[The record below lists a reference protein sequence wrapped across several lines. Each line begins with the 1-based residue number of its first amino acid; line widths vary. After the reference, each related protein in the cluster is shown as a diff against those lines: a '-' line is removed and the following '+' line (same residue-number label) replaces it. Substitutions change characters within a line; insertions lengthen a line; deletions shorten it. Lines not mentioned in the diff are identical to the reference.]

1 MSEITESIAYED
13 VVHDEGVDYNITTLV
28 LQALQTDPREIHIN
42 DDMTIN
48 DLYFYHFQE
57 QTPQNDQLFREMI
70 YHASSILCVPIKSDL
85 KFMDLIKTLT
95 KSKTDN
101 PQEIQ
106 ILHSYLGGLS
116 ITQDI

>member
-1 MSEITESIAYED
+1 
-13 VVHDEGVDYNITTLV
+13 
-28 LQALQTDPREIHIN
+28 
-42 DDMTIN
+42 MTVN
-48 DLYFYHFQE
+48 CLHFYHFQE
-57 QTPQNDQLFREMI
+57 QTPQNDQLFREMMN
-70 YHASSILCVPIKSDL
+70 HTSSILCVPIKPNL

-95 KSKTDN
+95 KNKTDN